1 MAPNAEQSQDRQPK
15 ARIFIS
21 YSRKDMTFADRLDA
35 ALKARGF
42 DPLIDRT
49 EIYVFEDWWQR
60 IQNLIIQAD
69 TVIFVLSPDSVSSD
83 TCHKEVRFAAS
94 RNKRFAPI
102 QFRQVDTK
110 MVPSALERLDFE
122 FFDDAEKFEQNVDRL
137 VEALE
142 VDINWIRK
150 HTEFGEQAHSWAD
163 AKRPRGLLL
172 RSPILEEAEHWI
184 VSRPRDAGRRLP
196 RRTRLLRRAGTRQ
209 PGDAISS
216 RRAWRP
222 ACC

>member
-21 YSRKDMTFADRLDA
+21 YSRKDMAFADRLDA

-60 IQNLIIQAD
+60 IQNLIIRAD

-137 VEALE
+137 VEARRVANHPRECVARNKRQRALHQTKQPPPPLYHE
-142 VDINWIRK
+142 EPGHRDRARQEPERHDAPHLPDRWV
-150 HTEFGEQAHSWAD
+150 TEQ
-163 AKRPRGLLL
+163 
-172 RSPILEEAEHWI
+172 
-184 VSRPRDAGRRLP
+184 
-196 RRTRLLRRAGTRQ
+196 
-209 PGDAISS
+209 
-216 RRAWRP
+216 
-222 ACC
+222 